1 MLKNPQD
8 RRAKRTAVQIKETMF
23 SFMKTKAIHEIK
35 VSEICK
41 LCQINRAT
49 FYNHYAS
56 PTALLNEME
65 QQLVSQLKLITR
77 TPNSIEDIADQMEQY
92 CTKLKENAKLVEI
105 LVRYHADRDLEEIIT
120 KLTEYYEKNRLDV
133 NKTAMDPDTTHLV
146 STFLYAGSYQL
157 VQEWLLRDI
166 DKTPKEIAQLVLS
179 IVSKEYL

>member
-1 MLKNPQD
+1 MVRKENQRITLT
-8 RRAKRTAVQIKETMF
+8 RRLLQEGLLRLLSTNKLENISVTALCKE
-23 SFMKTKAIHEIK
+23 AG
-35 VSEICK
+35 
-41 LCQINRAT
+41 INRAT

-133 NKTAMDPDTTHLV
+133 NKTVMDPDTTHLV

>member
-1 MLKNPQD
+1 MVRKENQRITLT
-8 RRAKRTAVQIKETMF
+8 RRLLQEGLLRLLSTNKLENISVTALCKE
-23 SFMKTKAIHEIK
+23 AG
-35 VSEICK
+35 
-41 LCQINRAT
+41 INRAT

-105 LVRYHADRDLEEIIT
+105 LVRYHADHDLEEIIT

-133 NKTAMDPDTTHLV
+133 NKNAMDPDTTHLV

-166 DKTPKEIAQLVLS
+166 DKTPKEIAQLVPS

>member
-1 MLKNPQD
+1 MVRKENQRITLT
-8 RRAKRTAVQIKETMF
+8 RRLLQEGLLHLLSTNKLENISVTALCKE
-23 SFMKTKAIHEIK
+23 AG
-35 VSEICK
+35 
-41 LCQINRAT
+41 INRAT

-56 PTALLNEME
+56 PTALLNELE

-92 CTKLKENAKLVEI
+92 CTKLKENVKLVEI

>member
-1 MLKNPQD
+1 MVRKENQRITLT
-8 RRAKRTAVQIKETMF
+8 RRLLQEGLLRLLSTNKLENISVTALCKE
-23 SFMKTKAIHEIK
+23 AG
-35 VSEICK
+35 
-41 LCQINRAT
+41 INRAT

-65 QQLVSQLKLITR
+65 QQLVSQLKPITR

-105 LVRYHADRDLEEIIT
+105 LVCYHADRDLEEIIT

>member
-1 MLKNPQD
+1 MVRKENQRITLT
-8 RRAKRTAVQIKETMF
+8 RRLLQEGLLHLLSTNKLENISVTALCKE
-23 SFMKTKAIHEIK
+23 AG
-35 VSEICK
+35 
-41 LCQINRAT
+41 INRAT

-56 PTALLNEME
+56 PTALLNELE

-77 TPNSIEDIADQMEQY
+77 TPNSVEDIADQMEQY